1 MPLRQVPTCH
11 QRSVAVS
18 ELAFDDHGDPAS
30 DAAVLPYIP
39 VLQCC
44 VKASIYAMSL
54 SVVQMTASSPA
65 VSRLTSCVILVAA
78 RLAVKHS
85 LYVID
90 WLCLPAVG
98 CTLRSLLPADDA
110 NEGGQASRARTHHQI
125 MRRPT
130 KPPGPRG
137 GAEPGGGRGKQFTRA
152 AAGPREAG
160 VNRAL
165 KI

>member
-1 MPLRQVPTCH
+1 M
-11 QRSVAVS
+11 S

-30 DAAVLPYIP
+30 DAAVPPYIP

-44 VKASIYAMSL
+44 AKASIYAMSL

-65 VSRLTSCVILVAA
+65 VSRLASCVILVAA
-78 RLAVKHS
+78 QLAGKHS
-85 LYVID
+85 LCVIG

-110 NEGGQASRARTHHQI
+110 NEVGQASRARTHHQI
-125 MRRPT
+125 TRRPT
-130 KPPGPRG
+130 KPPGLRG
-137 GAEPGGGRGKQFTRA
+137 G
-152 AAGPREAG
+152 AG